1 MLWPPTEV
9 SDECRGPR
17 REQTLAREVA
27 TAHPSAMMGRLM
39 MMMVAAVVKASH
51 SGITGKGLG

>member
-51 SGITGKGLG
+51 PGITGKGLG

>member
-9 SDECRGPR
+9 SDKCRGPR

-39 MMMVAAVVKASH
+39 MMVAAVVKASH
-51 SGITGKGLG
+51 PGITGKGLG